1 MTTLSRSRQDYL
13 KALYALG
20 PDGVPVTTSRLAAQL
35 GVSPPSVT
43 NMLARLAGD
52 GLVFHT
58 PREGASLTEAGRR
71 AALAIV
77 RRHRILE
84 TFLVR
89 VLGLDWAE
97 VHDEAEVLEHHV
109 SERVLEAM
117 DRLTGHP
124 VEDPHGHPIPD
135 ARGRMRER
143 ALVPLGRLGS
153 GAVAVVREIRE
164 TQVARM
170 ERWKKDGLVPGA
182 RVRVRD
188 ADELDGVVTLEVAG
202 RRVRA
207 GQLGLEGVRVE
218 PVSGGRATR
227 RRATRATGRRSARR
241 RAVARSAR

>member
-1 MTTLSRSRQDYL
+1 MPVLSRSRQDYL

-20 PDGVPVTTSRLAAQL
+20 PDGVPVSTSRLAARL

-43 NMLARLAGD
+43 NMLACLTRD
-52 GLVFHT
+52 GLVRHA

-71 AALAIV
+71 AALAMV

-97 VHDEAEVLEHHV
+97 VHDDAEVLEHHI

-124 VEDPHGHPIPD
+124 HEDPHGHPIPD

-143 ALVPLGRLGS
+143 RLVSLGRLER
-153 GAVAVVREIRE
+153 GASAVVREIRE
-164 TQVARM
+164 TQMARM
-170 ERWKKDGLVPGA
+170 ERWKQYGLVPGA

-188 ADELDGVVTLEVAG
+188 VDELEGMVVLEIDG

-207 GQLGLEGVRVE
+207 SRTGLEGVRVE
-218 PVSGGRATR
+218 PVRARPSRSTA
-227 RRATRATGRRSARR
+227 RAATRSAR
-241 RAVARSAR
+241 